1 MNIPFF
7 NYINDN
13 IIIYNGEN
21 LPENIRAN
29 VTKSILSLFNKC
41 SSIYDQKIF
50 RSGDCIWFI
59 VSRNISEYYILN
71 SLQNVLAKA
80 VNKHIL
86 IDAFRNYPYILQNL
100 PIHNTSYYDNFNFLF
115 NISNTLI
122 NTPNNVYDTFD
133 LLE

>member
-7 NYINDN
+7 NSINDN

-21 LPENIRAN
+21 LPENIKAN
-29 VTKSILSLFNKC
+29 VTKSILALFNKC

-50 RSGDCIWFI
+50 RSHHCIWFI
-59 VSRNISEYYILN
+59 VSKNISEYYILN

-86 IDAFRNYPYILQNL
+86 IDVLKNYPYILQNL
-100 PIHNTSYYDNFNFLF
+100 PIHTTPHYNNFNFLF
-115 NISNTLI
+115 NISNILI
-122 NTPNNVYDTFD
+122 NTPDNIYDTFN